1 MGGRFTKYMKRPC
14 GVPTGPWTVL
24 LLKLRQMRV
33 GTQCAAVSAAKAV
46 SSTSPLTISVA
57 TRTAS
62 VILRFIS
69 DISLQWISFLLTT
82 AIVHGRCWHV
92 NKIFVYFANLAL
104 KNSKNRNK
112 TRAVSFG
119 WHNLLCGTW
128 SGFNCFPSNYSI
140 LQLINCGNLRRI
152 NCICSPHGL
161 LQLIIS
167 GGRGRVNCIRSPN
180 ALLQLNSPAAAM
192 VG

>member
-82 AIVHGRCWHV
+82 AIVHGRCWHF

-180 ALLQLNSPAAAM
+180 ALLQLNSSVAAM

>member
-82 AIVHGRCWHV
+82 AIVHGRCWHF

-152 NCICSPHGL
+152 NCICSPHAL
-161 LQLIIS
+161 LQLIIP

>member
-82 AIVHGRCWHV
+82 AIVHGRCWHF

>member
-1 MGGRFTKYMKRPC
+1 MGGRFTKYMKRHC

-82 AIVHGRCWHV
+82 AIVHGRCWHF

-140 LQLINCGNLRRI
+140 LQLINCGGRRRV
-152 NCICSPHGL
+152 NCICSLNGL
-161 LQLIIS
+161 LQLKFLLPPWRI
-167 GGRGRVNCIRSPN
+167 NCKWFMWCG
-180 ALLQLNSPAAAM
+180 LQLTSLWRQAEH
-192 VG
+192 

>member
-69 DISLQWISFLLTT
+69 DISLQWISVLLTT
-82 AIVHGRCWHV
+82 AIVHGRCWHF